1 MVEALLSERDT
12 AQALLGQSW
21 PAEDVERVETC
32 PVCTCATRSLLYDDA
47 WDASFLV
54 APGRWSLWR
63 CGECSSAYLDPR
75 PTAASI
81 GRAYERYYTHHD
93 NAGMADPKGPLA
105 MVRRAFANGYRNGR
119 YGGHARPASRLGTL
133 VASFAPEMRT
143 GIDYN
148 FRYLPHPGP
157 SSRVLDVGC
166 GGGEWIAQ
174 AEAAGWNACGADPD
188 PISVDRAC
196 ARGLNVRKGDI
207 ATWSD
212 LPGAFD
218 AVTMS
223 HVIEHVDDP
232 RALLTAAFGLLRP
245 GGQLFIDTPN
255 VDAASHARFGRHWR
269 GLETPRHLVLF
280 TRRALDDLLEDIGFR
295 AIVHHRAPGAAD
307 FLVAESQRM
316 LALDPDPAPPT
327 RQAPLLPRSETTEF
341 LTLTCTRPASRRSQD
356 WRSGEGR
363 ARGSASR

>member
-1 MVEALLSERDT
+1 MVEALLSQRDT

-32 PVCTCATRSLLYDDA
+32 PVCTCPTRSLLYNDA

-63 CGECSSAYLDPR
+63 CGQCSSAYLDPR
-75 PTAASI
+75 PNAASI
-81 GRAYERYYTHHD
+81 GRAYEQYYTHHD
-93 NAGMADPKGPLA
+93 RAGVADPKGALA
-105 MVRRAFANGYRNGR
+105 VIRRAFANGYRNER
-119 YGGHARPASRLGTL
+119 YGGHAQPASRFGPLIAAFT
-133 VASFAPEMRT
+133 PELRT
-143 GIDYN
+143 GIDYK
-148 FRYLPHPGP
+148 FRYLRHPGP
-157 SSRVLDVGC
+157 MSRVLDVGC

-174 AEAAGWNACGADPD
+174 AQAAGWHACGVDPD
-188 PISVDRAC
+188 PVSVDRAC
-196 ARGLNVRKGDI
+196 ARGLDVRMGSID
-207 ATWSD
+207 AWSD

-232 RALLTAAFGLLRP
+232 RALLTAAFALLRP
-245 GGQLFIDTPN
+245 GGQLFVDTPN

-269 GLETPRHLVLF
+269 GLETPRHLLLF
-280 TRRALDDLLEDIGFR
+280 TRRALDNLLEDIGFR
-295 AIVHHRAPGAAD
+295 VIVHHPAPGAAD

-316 LALDPDPAPPT
+316 LALDPDPAPPA
-327 RQAPLLPRSETTEF
+327 RQAPTMPRSETTEF
-341 LTLTCTRPASRRSQD
+341 LTLTCTRPESRRSQD

-363 ARGSASR
+363 ARGSAER